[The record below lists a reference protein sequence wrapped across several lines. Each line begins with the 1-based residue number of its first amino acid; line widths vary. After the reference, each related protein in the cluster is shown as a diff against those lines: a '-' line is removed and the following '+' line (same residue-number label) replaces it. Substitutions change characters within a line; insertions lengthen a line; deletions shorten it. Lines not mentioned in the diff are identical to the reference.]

1 MKNYR
6 FVCTIRG
13 PSEETEDKHLAE
25 IPAMPGC
32 RAWGD
37 TKAEALDLIR
47 SVAVAFLESCEENG
61 DEIPPSVLAAEV
73 SYSEPVPDTVDKLL
87 VSV

>member
-6 FVCTIRG
+6 FACKILG
-13 PSEETEDKHLAE
+13 PSEETEDKYLAE

-37 TKAEALDLIR
+37 TKAEALDYVR
-47 SVAVAFLESCEENG
+47 SVAVAFLESYEDSG
-61 DEIPPSVLAAEV
+61 DNLPPTLR
-73 SYSEPVPDTVDKLL
+73 DLG
-87 VSV
+87 

>member
-6 FVCTIRG
+6 FVCTVRG
-13 PSEETEDKHLAE
+13 PSEETEDKYLAE
-25 IPAMPGC
+25 IPALPGC

-37 TKAEALDLIR
+37 TKAEALDYIR
-47 SVAVAFLESCEENG
+47 SVAVAFLESYEEN
-61 DEIPPSVLAAEV
+61 DDDLPAAVLAAEV
-73 SYSEPVPDTVDKLL
+73 VHSEPSLVTNDELL

>member
-6 FVCTIRG
+6 FVCTVRG
-13 PSEETEDKHLAE
+13 PSEETEDKYLAE
-25 IPAMPGC
+25 IPALPGC

-47 SVAVAFLESCEENG
+47 SVAVAFLESYEENR
-61 DEIPPSVLAAEV
+61 DDLPSGVLAAEAA
-73 SYSEPVPDTVDKLL
+73 YSETSLVTTDEFL

>member
-6 FVCTIRG
+6 FVCTVRG
-13 PSEETEDKHLAE
+13 PSEETEDKYLAE
-25 IPAMPGC
+25 IPTLPGC

-47 SVAVAFLESCEENG
+47 SVAVAFIESYQENG
-61 DEIPPSVLAAEV
+61 DDLPPGILMAEAA
-73 SYSEPVPDTVDKLL
+73 YSAPSLVTVDELL

>member
-13 PSEETEDKHLAE
+13 PSEETEDKYLAE

-37 TKAEALDLIR
+37 TKAEALDFVRI
-47 SVAVAFLESCEENG
+47 VAVAFLESYEENG
-61 DEIPPSVLAAEV
+61 DELPPGVLAAEV
-73 SYSEPVPDTVDKLL
+73 AQTETSPETADELL

>member
-6 FVCTIRG
+6 FVCKILG
-13 PSEETEDKHLAE
+13 PSEETEDKYLAE

-37 TKAEALDLIR
+37 TKAEALDYVR
-47 SVAVAFLESCEENG
+47 SVAIAFLESYEENG
-61 DEIPPSVLAAEV
+61 DDLPPGVLAAEV
-73 SYSEPVPDTVDKLL
+73 AQTEPSQDTADELL

>member
-6 FVCTIRG
+6 FVCTLHG
-13 PSEETEDKHLAE
+13 PSEETEDKYLAE

-32 RAWGD
+32 RAWGG
-37 TKAEALDLIR
+37 TKAEALELIH
-47 SVAVAFLESCEENG
+47 SVAVAFLESYEENG
-61 DEIPPSVLAAEV
+61 DELPLGVLAAEV
-73 SYSEPVPDTVDKLL
+73 AHTEPSPDTSDELL